1 MHRVLK
7 LTIEDARP
15 IRHGADYWWGRI
27 LDITRVENVF
37 SYKELDGMSDPY
49 KERYLGRFLM
59 KLERAGFIE
68 KVVGGSYTPGARVYR
83 LLKRQSQTP
92 VISFDKK
99 QSVVGQRQQN
109 MWNVMRRRRQGFTI
123 DDLVMDGSTEDAVIA
138 RNTAKQYVMLLEGAG
153 ILVCTKRFKPGRG
166 CNIYVLK
173 GSANTGPKPP
183 SKMKASMV
191 YDPNRGEIVGAVNA
205 EEDL

>member
-1 MHRVLK
+1 MHRVLN
-7 LTIEDARP
+7 LTIAESRL
-15 IRHGADYWWGRI
+15 IRHGADYWWSCI
-27 LDITRVENVF
+27 LDITRSAELF
-37 SYKELDGMSDPY
+37 SFKELDGLSDPY

-68 KVVGGSYTPGARVYR
+68 KGTGAMSTASARVYR

-92 VISFDKK
+92 VISFDSK

-109 MWNVMRRRRQGFTI
+109 MWNVMRRRHQGFTI
-123 DDLVMDGSTEDAVIA
+123 DDLVLDASTEDAIVA
-138 RNTAKQYVMLLEGAG
+138 RNTAKQYVMLLERAG
-153 ILVCTKRFKPGRG
+153 ILVVTKRFKPGRG

-191 YDPNRGEIVGAVNA
+191 YDPNRGVIVGAVTA

>member
-7 LTIEDARP
+7 LSIEDVRP
-15 IRHGADYWWGRI
+15 IRHGADYWWSCI
-27 LDITRVENVF
+27 LDITRSAEVF
-37 SYKELDGMSDPY
+37 SYKELDGLSDPY
-49 KERYLGRFLM
+49 KDRYLGRFLM
-59 KLERAGFIE
+59 KLERAGFVE
-68 KVVGGSYTPGARVYR
+68 KVTGGTYTAGARVYR
-83 LLKRQSQTP
+83 LLKRQSMTP
-92 VISFDKK
+92 VISFDSK
-99 QSVVGQRQQN
+99 QSLVGQRQQN
-109 MWNVMRRRRQGFTI
+109 MWNVMRRRHQGFTI
-123 DDLVMDGSTEDAVIA
+123 DDLVLDASTEDAIVA

-183 SKMKASMV
+183 AKMKSSMV
-191 YDPNRGEIVGAVNA
+191 YDPNRGVIVGAVTA